1 MASELIFPENT
12 LILMCAAPGCGKS
25 TFASRNFL
33 STQIVSSDQCRA
45 MVCDDMEDMSV
56 HKETFSLVR
65 HIARMRM
72 RLGKLTVIDSTALSR
87 RMRCSFRKL
96 ATAYQFRS
104 GLILLDIPLER
115 CLEQNQKRNRRVAS
129 HVIRRYHAL
138 LQQTKQT
145 VQKEGFDYVYILNG
159 EQLETCRISIIRDHK
174 KSFQE

>member
-96 ATAYQFRS
+96 ATGLPISEWVDFAGYSIGTLFGAKPEKKQEGGFSRHSALSCFIATDKTNRS
-104 GLILLDIPLER
+104 E
-115 CLEQNQKRNRRVAS
+115 RRV
-129 HVIRRYHAL
+129 
-138 LQQTKQT
+138 
-145 VQKEGFDYVYILNG
+145 
-159 EQLETCRISIIRDHK
+159 
-174 KSFQE
+174 